1 MTYQPTE
8 DEQRLL
14 IRYAAQVQAS
24 GVCAYPELEL
34 HLRHF
39 DQQRR
44 QQPGAQVL
52 QQENLPGESTPALE
66 PPPEDGPAPTAAM
79 PKQIDDFPSQRSHG
93 APGPHTQQPFQHHG
107 AAQDDHGRD
116 PSNRFNTDSELEAKV
131 LQLVSRQMGRP
142 PGRSA
147 AALPIATASQNPEQ
161 QTSLLDIG
169 DIASGPRQVPR
180 HIWNDPNP
188 VTETAIASFLQRF
201 RTEVQRTGRC
211 DHPEL
216 AERLTVLNASA
227 ELHPGDCG
235 QALAILLRNNTKRLQ
250 QLRQRC
256 ASDSNE
262 QGRTSDC
269 LLGVTVAL
277 RHVQRN
283 LQDGFRSFGGALHDP
298 LRRMIG
304 DQLKRAGTLLR
315 RLERGHRHQHPQGLL
330 LGLQQN
336 LLDSFEFLIEQWQT
350 ATPR

>member
-44 QQPGAQVL
+44 QQPGAQ
-52 QQENLPGESTPALE
+52 
-66 PPPEDGPAPTAAM
+66 
-79 PKQIDDFPSQRSHG
+79 
-93 APGPHTQQPFQHHG
+93 
-107 AAQDDHGRD
+107 
-116 PSNRFNTDSELEAKV
+116 
-131 LQLVSRQMGRP
+131 
-142 PGRSA
+142 
-147 AALPIATASQNPEQ
+147 
-161 QTSLLDIG
+161 
-169 DIASGPRQVPR
+169 
-180 HIWNDPNP
+180 
-188 VTETAIASFLQRF
+188 
-201 RTEVQRTGRC
+201 
-211 DHPEL
+211 
-216 AERLTVLNASA
+216 A

-269 LLGVTVAL
+269 LLGMTVAL

-350 ATPR
+350 ATPT

>member
-1 MTYQPTE
+1 MYQPTE

-44 QQPGAQVL
+44 QQPSAQVR
-52 QQENLPGESTPALE
+52 QQENLSGKSTAAVE
-66 PPPEDGPAPTAAM
+66 PPPEDGPEPTVA
-79 PKQIDDFPSQRSHG
+79 KLQQLDDVPSQSSHG
-93 APGPHTQQPFQHHG
+93 APGPNSQQPFHHQG
-107 AAQDDHGRD
+107 AAHDDHSSDHSIR
-116 PSNRFNTDSELEAKV
+116 SNTDSVVEAKV
-131 LQLVSRQMGRP
+131 VELASHQVGRP
-142 PGRSA
+142 PWRTA
-147 AALPIATASQNPEQ
+147 TALPMATASQNPQ
-161 QTSLLDIG
+161 QRSIRLDLE
-169 DIASGPRQVPR
+169 DIPSGPRQVPR
-180 HIWNDPNP
+180 QIWNDPNP

-201 RTEVQRTGRC
+201 RAEVQRTGRC

-227 ELHPGDCG
+227 ALHPGDCG
-235 QALAILLRNNTKRLQ
+235 QALAILLKNSTKRLQ

-262 QGRTSDC
+262 LARTPES
-269 LLGVTVAL
+269 LIGLTVAL
-277 RHVQRN
+277 SHIQRN
-283 LQDGFRSFGGALHDP
+283 LQDGLHRFGGALHHP

-336 LLDSFEFLIEQWQT
+336 LLDTFEFVIEQWQT